1 MENQINNKQVKA
13 NSWALGILFVLSAIV
28 LVLFFAVGFGDTM
41 PIGGKNLTAPR
52 YTDLL
57 LIWIYAMVVIC
68 AGCVLVFGVANGI
81 RNMKTKTAGS
91 KKTGFAG
98 IVFLLTAVIVVVSY
112 FMASTKAVRLG
123 DDTLVDTVWELKIT
137 DVCLYSIYALV
148 LISILCSVL
157 SMLGI
162 FKSKK

>member
-1 MENQINNKQVKA
+1 MENDVKKIKA
-13 NSWALGILFVLSAIV
+13 STWALGILFVLSAVV
-28 LVLFFAVGFGDTM
+28 LILFFGVGYGDTM

-52 YTDLL
+52 FTDLL
-57 LIWIYAMVVIC
+57 LIWIYVMVAIC
-68 AGCVLVFGVANGI
+68 AGCVLVFGIANGI

-98 IVFLLTAVIVVVSY
+98 IVFLLTLVVVVVSY
-112 FMASTKAVRLG
+112 FMASTTPVRLG
-123 DDTLVDTVWELKIT
+123 DDSLVETIWELKIT
-137 DVCLYSIYALV
+137 DVCLYSIYTLV
-148 LISILCSVL
+148 LASILCSVL